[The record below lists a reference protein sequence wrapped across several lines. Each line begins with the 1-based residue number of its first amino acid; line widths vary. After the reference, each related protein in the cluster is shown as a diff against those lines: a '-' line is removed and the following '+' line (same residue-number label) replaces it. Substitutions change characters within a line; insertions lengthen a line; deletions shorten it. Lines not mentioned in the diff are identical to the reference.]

1 MKNSISVLIPCYNC
15 RCRELVSSLH
25 LLLEKEKNADSTF
38 RYEVIVADD
47 GSTCHDIIN
56 YNKSINNLP
65 NCRYI
70 TRGCNVGRA
79 AIRNFLAKEASLEN
93 FLFLDGDI
101 TITDNSFISKYRQ
114 TSADVVVG
122 GLAIGGDSRKLNR
135 NIRFLYEKAA
145 ENAHNADSRK
155 KSEHKEFRTTNF
167 MISRRLAL
175 RFPFNENFK
184 GYGYEDVLMG
194 KELSGNNIR
203 IEHID
208 NPVVLD
214 DYEDNETFIAKTE
227 EAMRTLKEFENE
239 LQGYSTLLT
248 YYEKIKK
255 WHLAT
260 CVRMI
265 HSIFGKSI
273 RKNLAGNN
281 PQLFL
286 FNLYK
291 LIYFTSL
298 S

>member
-1 MKNSISVLIPCYNC
+1 MKNSISVLLPCYNC
-15 RCRELVSSLH
+15 KCRELVSSLH
-25 LLLEKEKNADSTF
+25 LLLKKEKEKDSSF

-56 YNKSINNLP
+56 YNNAINDLP
-65 NCRYI
+65 DCRYI
-70 TRGCNVGRA
+70 VRGFNAGRS
-79 AIRNFLAKEASLEN
+79 AIRNFLTKEATFEN
-93 FLFLDGDI
+93 LLFLDCDI
-101 TITDNSFISKYRQ
+101 TIADNLFINRYRQ
-114 TSADVVVG
+114 AKANVVVG
-122 GLAIGGDSRKLNR
+122 GLSIGGDSHKLNR
-135 NIRFLYEKAA
+135 NIRYLYEKDA

-155 KSEHKEFRTTNF
+155 KAEHKEFRTINF
-167 MISRRLAL
+167 MISSRLAL

-194 KELSGNNIR
+194 KELFENNIH

-214 DYEDNETFIAKTE
+214 DYEDNATFIAKTE

-239 LQGYSTLLT
+239 LQGYSTLLS
-248 YYEKIKK
+248 YYSKIKK
-255 WHLAT
+255 YHLVQCMKT
-260 CVRMI
+260 I
-265 HSIFGKSI
+265 HSFFGKSI

-281 PQLFL
+281 PHLFL

-291 LIYFTSL
+291 LMYFSSL